1 MIAAARN
8 HSGADSVRTSCTRLE
23 HTMHRTVRKAAFL
36 LALAP
41 AATRPALTQDFAT
54 ETRSYLSKLEKLGFS
69 GVIVIKRGAETVL
82 AQGYGLA
89 NREQAR
95 PWSPS
100 TVSDVGSITKQ
111 FTAAAILALEEAGQ
125 LRVTDTITRYFAEV
139 PPDKRGITIHHL
151 LTHTSGVLDLDG
163 AGDWDPIGRD
173 EFVRR
178 ALAQPLGFIPGKG
191 YDYSNAGYSLLGAII
206 EQVTGQSW
214 EAYTRSRL
222 LLPQGMTETG
232 YILPNWGPDRMAQ
245 GYRGGVRWGTSLER
259 PMDRNGPWWALRA
272 NGGVHSTSLDMVRWA
287 EALQA
292 GRVLS
297 AASMEKLW
305 APHVDE
311 GGGSHYAYGWVVA
324 DVGGTRVI
332 THNGGNGI
340 HFANLA
346 IVPSSGIVVFLQTN
360 VIADQPIGSRLLEQI
375 GRRML
380 GGLPYPDVPDVS
392 EAAPAALDQVTGV
405 YQLAGQGGI
414 RITRSGGE
422 LRAEAQ
428 DQQAFLVLHS
438 TRSLDSGR
446 ATRLSARTDAFVKAL
461 VGGDFEPM
469 RQARGG
475 DRSVD
480 VLAAAHADWAR
491 GLALGQVVGHR
502 VIGTALQEGRDL
514 TVVRYQFER
523 GTADRAYVWDVSADE
538 RLLGV
543 SGRGLP
549 TMVRLVPTSPGRF
562 GSWDGGVSASAA
574 FQFAPTR
581 AGRMQLT
588 FRTAAGESIA
598 VR

>member
-1 MIAAARN
+1 
-8 HSGADSVRTSCTRLE
+8 
-23 HTMHRTVRKAAFL
+23 MHRTTRKAALL
-36 LALAP
+36 LALVTIVSQPAP
-41 AATRPALTQDFAT
+41 AQDLVT
-54 ETRSYLSKLEKLGFS
+54 DTRSYLSKLEKLGFA
-69 GVIVIKRGAETVL
+69 GVVVIKRGGETVL
-82 AQGYGLA
+82 AQGSGLA
-89 NREQAR
+89 DRESGR
-95 PWSPS
+95 PWSPA
-100 TVSDVGSITKQ
+100 TVSDIGSITKQ
-111 FTAAAILALEEAGQ
+111 FTAAAILALEEAGK
-125 LRVTDTITRYFAEV
+125 LHVTDTITAYFPEV
-139 PPDKRGITIHHL
+139 PPDKQGITIHHL

-173 EFVRR
+173 EFVRK
-178 ALAQPLGFIPGKG
+178 ALAQPLGFAPGKG

-214 EAYTRSRL
+214 ETYVRARL

-232 YILPNWGPDRMAQ
+232 YVLPNWGPGRLAQ
-245 GYRGGVRWGTSLER
+245 GYRGGTRWGTTLER
-259 PMDRNGPWWALRA
+259 PMDRDGPYWVLRA

-297 AASMEKLW
+297 AASVEKLW
-305 APHVDE
+305 APHADE
-311 GGGSHYAYGWVVA
+311 GGGTHYAYGWVIA

-346 IVPSSGIVVFLQTN
+346 IVPSSGTVVFLQTN
-360 VIADQPIGSRLLEQI
+360 VIADQPVGSRLLEQI

-380 GGLPYPDVPDVS
+380 GGVPYPEVPDLTEV
-392 EAAPAALDQVTGV
+392 APAALDEVTGA
-405 YQLAGQGGI
+405 YQLAGQGSI
-414 RITRSGGE
+414 RITRAGSE

-428 DQQAFLVLHS
+428 DPHAFMVLHS
-438 TRSLDSGR
+438 TRSLDSAR
-446 ATRLSARTDAFVKAL
+446 AARLSARTDAFVKAL
-461 VGGDFEPM
+461 IGGDFEPM

-475 DRSVD
+475 DRPPQA
-480 VLAAAHADWAR
+480 LAAAHGDWAR
-491 GLALGQVVGHR
+491 SAGLGQVTGHR

-523 GTADRAYVWDVSADE
+523 GTADRAYVWDTSADG

-549 TMVRLVPTSPGRF
+549 TSVRLVPTGPGRF
-562 GSWDGGVSASAA
+562 GSWDGGVTPSMA
-574 FQFAPTR
+574 FQFAPTQ

-588 FRTAAGESIA
+588 FRAADGEAIA